1 MAFPLSYRMH
11 DDVCMVY
18 LPIHL
23 VESYGKMS
31 KNIPVPWIRF
41 RVFPKRHQARSPPPK
56 KKQNGFETPK
66 DILPSGPCLG
76 WQTHTLPSR
85 LHHDLTKG
93 LRSLGVSGAVG
104 FCGGLKKENKWKTRV
119 DLNKQHQF
127 TWNNYRCILY
137 TYHYIS
143 TVCRFNPTIY
153 IYANMNVSSIL
164 HQLSTHQ
171 QILTKIANY
180 PWWRSYC
187 TNWDA

>member
-1 MAFPLSYRMH
+1 MEKWVKIYRSH
-11 DDVCMVY
+11 GSGLGY
-18 LPIHL
+18 
-23 VESYGKMS
+23 S
-31 KNIPVPWIRF
+31 
-41 RVFPKRHQARSPPPK
+41 PKDTKPGAPPPK

-143 TVCRFNPTIY
+143 TVCRFSPTIYIY